1 MKDGVNNSTANYSK
15 LEMDDADENSTLG
28 LELGLGGFGGLRG
41 SRNDDSFDELN
52 SLIM

>member
-1 MKDGVNNSTANYSK
+1 
-15 LEMDDADENSTLG
+15 MDDADENTLG